1 VIQFAC
7 PECGKS
13 FKVSEG
19 AGGKRGKCPQCG
31 AAVTAP
37 EGAPMKRVSRPEP
50 LPAVEGAR
58 NEFSQDEG
66 QAVAA
71 SLDTKACQYCGETIK
86 AAAVKCKHCGSDL
99 LARANTLPGQ
109 VNPLY
114 DRQSAESVIYEGP
127 VSQWTNLGTFIFC
140 GFVALGGFIIL
151 IVPDVPFLAALGVWA
166 FAALVAFLSW
176 FNVRFLVYRV
186 TTERVEI
193 EKGWIS
199 KRIENLDMFRVLDV
213 RLNIGVFDRLVGI
226 GNVNVISSDKTTP
239 NVTIRGL
246 HNAREVYERLKRE
259 SVRADR
265 RRGVIHVE
273 T

>member
-1 VIQFAC
+1 
-7 PECGKS
+7 
-13 FKVSEG
+13 
-19 AGGKRGKCPQCG
+19 
-31 AAVTAP
+31 
-37 EGAPMKRVSRPEP
+37 MKRVALPEP
-50 LPAVEGAR
+50 LPAVERAR
-58 NEFSQDEG
+58 NEFAHEEEP
-66 QAVAA
+66 AVAA
-71 SLDTKACQYCGETIK
+71 SLGTKACQYCGETIK

-114 DRQSAESVIYEGP
+114 DHQGAESVLYVGP

-140 GFVALGGFIIL
+140 GFVGLGGFVLL

-166 FAALVAFLSW
+166 FAALAAFLAW

-193 EKGWIS
+193 EKGWIA

-246 HNAREVYERLKRE
+246 RNARDVYERLKRE
-259 SVRADR
+259 ALRADR